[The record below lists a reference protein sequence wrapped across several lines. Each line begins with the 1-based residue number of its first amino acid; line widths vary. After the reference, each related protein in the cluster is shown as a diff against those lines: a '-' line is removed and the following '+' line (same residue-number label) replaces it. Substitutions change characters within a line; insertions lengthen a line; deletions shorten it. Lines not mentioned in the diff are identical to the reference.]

1 MSVAVTLPAR
11 ATRPPDVVAE
21 NDIGQRLYHT
31 PRKELKPVKMTAPR
45 RSRPVIVHKIGG
57 SVLGAVVICRAPSD
71 RGLPIVETKNVNPE
85 IITAI
90 SAELSPRASHNPKS
104 PLWGKRGRKSRNSPR
119 ETTEI
124 IEPGT
129 TARNQIPI
137 RRQFGG
143 ITSISL

>member
-71 RGLPIVETKNVNPE
+71 RGFDRLLCDEGLFHVIGPIQFEAVRSLAT
-85 IITAI
+85 IRG
-90 SAELSPRASHNPKS
+90 SASCR
-104 PLWGKRGRKSRNSPR
+104 
-119 ETTEI
+119 
-124 IEPGT
+124 
-129 TARNQIPI
+129 
-137 RRQFGG
+137 
-143 ITSISL
+143 